1 MLSRFSHHVSPG
13 RLRLVSSQ
21 AISNFKLAAALPKK
35 VASMAAEQ
43 QAVPAQARL
52 AVVGDVHGHWN
63 KDADEAALRCLKPN
77 TVIFLGDF
85 GEEDVELVQEVA
97 SCPLPKAC
105 ILGNHD
111 SWFHQVLVPRRKRP
125 LPPQEQ
131 APAKKQAEDSSVAAG
146 VGSAQGGGD
155 GGSDSSSDAGGLE
168 GGPSSTAV
176 LEEGGPH
183 PALAP
188 ESAVQRQLAALGDA
202 HIGYSG
208 MAVHGGPPLSLVGA
222 RPFSKGGSSWSSIA
236 PFIAALYG
244 VNSSKESAE
253 RIVAA
258 ARAQHDHNLVIIGHN
273 APLGLGRERHDIAGV
288 DWIQGGGDHGDPD
301 LRLALQTM
309 KEEGRRVALVL
320 CGHMHHRLQGAHG
333 KPAGRRMVAVDPTG
347 ALVLNAATVPRT
359 LPHLPQPVS
368 EPGSPNGTKKAS
380 PTQQQLQQQQQQRQQ
395 QELQRREAEAAGEQL
410 SWRHFLVV
418 DLAMTPGQ
426 EEQGMRVAEA
436 RDVWVEV
443 CQKQQE
449 TSSRVAHEF
458 TVASSTA
465 GKDGIITYKLWD
477 AFTKRYFER
486 TVLNQ

>member
-1 MLSRFSHHVSPG
+1 
-13 RLRLVSSQ
+13 
-21 AISNFKLAAALPKK
+21 
-35 VASMAAEQ
+35 MAAEQ
-43 QAVPAQARL
+43 QVQKARL
-52 AVVGDVHGHWN
+52 AVVGDVHGLWN
-63 KDADEAALRCLKPN
+63 KDADEAALGCLNPN

-97 SCPLPKAC
+97 SCPFPKAC

-125 LPPQEQ
+125 LPSQEQ
-131 APAKKQAEDSSVAAG
+131 PSAKKQAEDNNVAPGADFVKG
-146 VGSAQGGGD
+146 CSD

-168 GGPSSTAV
+168 GGTSSTAV
-176 LEEGGPH
+176 LEEGGRH

-208 MAVHGGPPLSLVGA
+208 MPVHGGPPLSLVGA

-253 RIVAA
+253 HIVAA
-258 ARAQHDHNLVIIGHN
+258 ARSQGNNLVIIGHI

-301 LRLALQTM
+301 LRLALQTL
-309 KEEGRRVALVL
+309 KEERRRVALVL

-333 KPAGRRMVAVDPTG
+333 KPAGRRMAAVDPTG
-347 ALVLNAATVPRT
+347 ALVLNAATVPRV
-359 LPHLPQPVS
+359 LRHPPKPVP
-368 EPGSPNGTKKAS
+368 EPGSPNGSKKAS
-380 PTQQQLQQQQQQRQQ
+380 PSQQQLQQQQQLRQQ
-395 QELQRREAEAAGEQL
+395 QEQRLRDAEAAGEHL

-418 DLAMTPGQ
+418 DLAVTPGQ
-426 EEQGMRVAEA
+426 EEQGMRVSEA

-443 CQKQQE
+443 SVKQQE
-449 TSSRVAHEF
+449 ISSNVAHEF
-458 TVASSTA
+458 VVASSTV
-465 GKDGIITYKLWD
+465 GKDGAITYKLWD
-477 AFTKRYFER
+477 AFTKRYYER